1 MNFNN
6 DNSSQLSNIA
16 IQSTANNFIGIVY
29 SNVLNSYQP
38 KLISSTTLYGI
49 GSNLTL
55 INYNNLS
62 NLPNLSIYDL
72 ITDRQT
78 AITNLSN
85 TLQTNIN
92 TKQATLT
99 TSTTLAGIG
108 SNLTL
113 INYANI
119 TGTPSLNYLPLA
131 GGALTG
137 NLSTNSQITGFTTLN
152 GTTGIFGTL
161 STSNNTNMG
170 APGIGTL
177 GATNGGD
184 KLILW
189 NGTSTAYPY
198 SLGIENSGLWYSVP
212 SGANHKFYNNG
223 VNTLIINSSGN
234 VGIGTNSTN
243 YLLDIY
249 SDNASSNI
257 YTRVRAN
264 VAREAGIILDRS
276 GTTWTIFNKGTGF
289 TSANNL
295 SFQSTSTTSILEI
308 TQSGNIGIGTTNPNN
323 ILQVGNAGRL
333 RIANDSNDY
342 SLIGT
347 LDTDG
352 NSNTRIV
359 IYGYTNTGNIGDIA
373 YVATTGT
380 HIFYTSATERMRI
393 LNNGNVGIGTS
404 VNINGKLTLY
414 STNTSLP
421 RITLTGT
428 EYYTG
433 GGPLTST
440 DGVALMLGINRP
452 TVKSIF
458 MCDTSLLTQNTSNPM
473 IKFAIY
479 NTPSSCAIDASATD
493 GLTRLP
499 LLICGST
506 TFAANGTVGIGTN
519 NPNAILELYSTT
531 QLNTRLILSGQE
543 FYQSYSTNLNNA
555 QLTGIALLCGVNRPT
570 NKQLWIG
577 DSALTAQNSTNG
589 IIRIMPNGGYIDACS
604 TNGTVL
610 PLTLGNSGSQ
620 TTIYGSTIN
629 LSGMCSVN
637 NNLNVG
643 NGYYIDFSG
652 GAGDGKIY
660 RPDGNLRIEID
671 DIINFKSTFA
681 NNTIVFN
688 QGAVSIPTTLSCG
701 QFSTSSYNNLVMKTI
716 FINPYSSIGGP
727 YNNGYWLIDV
737 YDYSSQYGFVYLFL
751 NINSPSLLYWLGR
764 VVIANSSSF
773 NTYADMGYNVQLGLT
788 TLNSRLQIIIS
799 CPSGTNNGL
808 AQLCVKIIG

>member
-1 MNFNN
+1 MNN
-6 DNSSQLSNIA
+6 DIAGLGSTLGTTTTTANSALALATTANATASTALGNGITNSAQISSINQTLPTLISSNSLSNI
-16 IQSTANNFIGIVY
+16 
-29 SNVLNSYQP
+29 LNTCNYLP
-38 KLISSTTLYGI
+38 KSGGTLTG
-49 GSNLTL
+49 TL
-55 INYNNLS
+55 NAVIL
-62 NLPNLSIYDL
+62 
-72 ITDRQT
+72 QEGG
-78 AITNLSN
+78 TNLSAKYQSLLTASTNLLGVGSSITAIDYNKITLNKPSVFPADMTNIYNKTEVNTFINNSSNYTSNTSN
-85 TLQTNIN
+85 TLKGFIDTNLIN
-92 TKQATLT
+92 SSNYTLNTSNTLKGFIDTKQATLT
-99 TSTTLAGIG
+99 TSTTLLGIG

-161 STSNNTNMG
+161 STTNNTNQAIPSVG
-170 APGIGTL
+170 NFGGI
-177 GATNGGD
+177 GD
-184 KLILW
+184 KLVLY
-189 NGTSTAYPY
+189 NGTSMTYPY
-198 SLGIENSGLWYSVP
+198 SIGYETNALWISSP
-212 SGANHKFYNNG
+212 NTIKIYNNG
-223 VNTLIINSSGN
+223 INSIFINSSGN
-234 VGIGTNSTN
+234 VGIGLSPSYRLHITAGNSTISTVYAMKVSGGVFQNTGGN
-243 YLLDIY
+243 Y
-249 SDNASSNI
+249 
-257 YTRVRAN
+257 
-264 VAREAGIILDRS
+264 
-276 GTTWTIFNKGTGF
+276 GT
-289 TSANNL
+289 
-295 SFQSTSTTSILEI
+295 
-308 TQSGNIGIGTTNPNN
+308 
-323 ILQVGNAGRL
+323 
-333 RIANDSNDY
+333 
-342 SLIGT
+342 LIGLGT
-347 LDTDG
+347 EDAVWSKCAIGHVRTA
-352 NSNTRIV
+352 
-359 IYGYTNTGNIGDIA
+359 GYDVGDI
-373 YVATTGT
+373 VFLCRNT
-380 HIFYTSATERMRI
+380 IDNVSADMNNEKMRI
-393 LNNGNVGIGTS
+393 LNNGN
-404 VNINGKLTLY
+404 
-414 STNTSLP
+414 
-421 RITLTGT
+421 
-428 EYYTG
+428 
-433 GGPLTST
+433 
-440 DGVALMLGINRP
+440 
-452 TVKSIF
+452 
-458 MCDTSLLTQNTSNPM
+458 
-473 IKFAIY
+473 
-479 NTPSSCAIDASATD
+479 
-493 GLTRLP
+493 
-499 LLICGST
+499 
-506 TFAANGTVGIGTN
+506 VGIGTN

-543 FYQSYSTNLNNA
+543 FYQPYNSSLNNS
-555 QLTGIALLCGVNRPT
+555 QSTGIAFLCGVNRPG

-577 DSALTAQNSTNG
+577 DSALTAQNTTNG

-751 NINSPSLLYWLGR
+751 NINAIGLLYWLGR

-808 AQLCVKIIG
+808 AQLCVKIMG